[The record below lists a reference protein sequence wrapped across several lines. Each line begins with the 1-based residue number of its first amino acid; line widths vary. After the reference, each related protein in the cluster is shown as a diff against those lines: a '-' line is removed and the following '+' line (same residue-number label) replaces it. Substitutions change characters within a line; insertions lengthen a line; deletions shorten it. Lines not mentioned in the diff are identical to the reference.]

1 MYIKSLHIIS
11 FGGLRNRD
19 IELTPGVNI
28 LCGENESGKTSAA
41 MFIKFIFYG
50 LGSKSQKGSS
60 SERQRFVNRDTM
72 QASGFMIVETD
83 SRTSYRLERTLI
95 LSDNSPARE
104 KVRIINLTTG
114 ETVSSQEPGEY
125 FFGVPEDIFVSTCF
139 VSQSASLK
147 PENSKLDGVLSTSDK
162 NENLLLSGDES
173 IDVKRGLKKLN
184 DLRRELCHKNGGGG
198 EITELREKRAS
209 LAAELEKT
217 AERSHEI
224 IAAGISLD
232 DINKRL
238 FELEAAHDRYAALFS
253 SLDKIVVKR
262 RLDALEQAKQK
273 LGAVKSQLSE
283 IESKLPPETDAAL
296 DSAEHDIRAYDELI
310 VAYDEEF
317 SDFDDADDDEADDE
331 STVLPEDAE
340 DDIEEA
346 NALYADSRTKLAL
359 SIAMMIGGVLGLAAF
374 FILYFF
380 NTDIYSIPLIITIAL
395 VTLGIVFIAKYI
407 SVKNQLAALLDK
419 WDAES
424 IDEFETAVT
433 DKLNKFY
440 NQKDFEE
447 EKKDRTENADT
458 AKLKFDAAQSYV
470 LSLADS
476 LNIEHG
482 DSIYDT
488 IDAIKAVSADAKKK
502 KSELTLLAEKLS
514 GRVDTLSELTEGVDV
529 HAAELEAQ
537 KVLSTEIGKTAAAID
552 SEKLKEATRERDF
565 TENALKSAQ
574 KRKSALEEKLLS
586 LGKLSHTP
594 DEYRSMIN
602 SIDDTIEELT
612 LRHDACELAMSAI
625 TEAGENMRTGINVR
639 LAESATE
646 LIRSCTPH
654 DSVALDASLNPSL
667 ESGSRHLSTD
677 ILSRGTADITYLGI
691 RNALCGE
698 MFPSERPVTVFDECF
713 AHIDINR
720 TKNFFRA
727 LSGGQYLILTCRE
740 DETNAARS
748 LGISIIEM

>member
-50 LGSKSQKGSS
+50 LSSKSQKGSS

-224 IAAGISLD
+224 ITAGISLD

-238 FELEAAHDRYAALFS
+238 SELEAAHDRYAALFS

-262 RLDALEQAKQK
+262 RLDA
-273 LGAVKSQLSE
+273 
-283 IESKLPPETDAAL
+283 
-296 DSAEHDIRAYDELI
+296 
-310 VAYDEEF
+310 
-317 SDFDDADDDEADDE
+317 
-331 STVLPEDAE
+331 
-340 DDIEEA
+340 
-346 NALYADSRTKLAL
+346 
-359 SIAMMIGGVLGLAAF
+359 
-374 FILYFF
+374 
-380 NTDIYSIPLIITIAL
+380 
-395 VTLGIVFIAKYI
+395 
-407 SVKNQLAALLDK
+407 
-419 WDAES
+419 
-424 IDEFETAVT
+424 
-433 DKLNKFY
+433 
-440 NQKDFEE
+440 
-447 EKKDRTENADT
+447 
-458 AKLKFDAAQSYV
+458 
-470 LSLADS
+470 
-476 LNIEHG
+476 
-482 DSIYDT
+482 
-488 IDAIKAVSADAKKK
+488 
-502 KSELTLLAEKLS
+502 
-514 GRVDTLSELTEGVDV
+514 
-529 HAAELEAQ
+529 
-537 KVLSTEIGKTAAAID
+537 
-552 SEKLKEATRERDF
+552 
-565 TENALKSAQ
+565 
-574 KRKSALEEKLLS
+574 
-586 LGKLSHTP
+586 
-594 DEYRSMIN
+594 
-602 SIDDTIEELT
+602 
-612 LRHDACELAMSAI
+612 
-625 TEAGENMRTGINVR
+625 
-639 LAESATE
+639 
-646 LIRSCTPH
+646 
-654 DSVALDASLNPSL
+654 
-667 ESGSRHLSTD
+667 
-677 ILSRGTADITYLGI
+677 
-691 RNALCGE
+691 
-698 MFPSERPVTVFDECF
+698 
-713 AHIDINR
+713 
-720 TKNFFRA
+720 
-727 LSGGQYLILTCRE
+727 
-740 DETNAARS
+740 
-748 LGISIIEM
+748 

>member
-1 MYIKSLHIIS
+1 M
-11 FGGLRNRD
+11 
-19 IELTPGVNI
+19 
-28 LCGENESGKTSAA
+28 
-41 MFIKFIFYG
+41 
-50 LGSKSQKGSS
+50 
-60 SERQRFVNRDTM
+60 
-72 QASGFMIVETD
+72 
-83 SRTSYRLERTLI
+83 
-95 LSDNSPARE
+95 
-104 KVRIINLTTG
+104 
-114 ETVSSQEPGEY
+114 
-125 FFGVPEDIFVSTCF
+125 
-139 VSQSASLK
+139 
-147 PENSKLDGVLSTSDK
+147 LSTSDK
-162 NENLLLSGDES
+162 NESLLLSGDES

-331 STVLPEDAE
+331 SPVLPEDAE

-346 NALYADSRTKLAL
+346 SALYADSRTKLAL

-424 IDEFETAVT
+424 IDELETAVT

-447 EKKDRTENADT
+447 EKKDR
-458 AKLKFDAAQSYV
+458 S
-470 LSLADS
+470 
-476 LNIEHG
+476 
-482 DSIYDT
+482 
-488 IDAIKAVSADAKKK
+488 
-502 KSELTLLAEKLS
+502 
-514 GRVDTLSELTEGVDV
+514 
-529 HAAELEAQ
+529 
-537 KVLSTEIGKTAAAID
+537 
-552 SEKLKEATRERDF
+552 
-565 TENALKSAQ
+565 
-574 KRKSALEEKLLS
+574 
-586 LGKLSHTP
+586 
-594 DEYRSMIN
+594 
-602 SIDDTIEELT
+602 
-612 LRHDACELAMSAI
+612 
-625 TEAGENMRTGINVR
+625 
-639 LAESATE
+639 
-646 LIRSCTPH
+646 
-654 DSVALDASLNPSL
+654 
-667 ESGSRHLSTD
+667 
-677 ILSRGTADITYLGI
+677 
-691 RNALCGE
+691 
-698 MFPSERPVTVFDECF
+698 
-713 AHIDINR
+713 
-720 TKNFFRA
+720 
-727 LSGGQYLILTCRE
+727 
-740 DETNAARS
+740 
-748 LGISIIEM
+748 